1 MTDQIKINVNGSEIN
16 SEPDQLIIEACE
28 DSGIHIP
35 RFCWHKR
42 MDPVGMCRMCLVEI
56 ETPRGKA
63 LVPSC
68 TTKVSEDL
76 VVDTESD
83 VVKKAQEGVLEFLLI
98 NHPLDCPVCDK
109 AGECP
114 LQDQT
119 MAYGPGESRFVE
131 DKRHFEKP
139 IPISEIILLDRERC
153 ILCARCTRFSDEISG
168 DPLIEFI
175 QRGNKTQVNTFPDEP
190 FRSYFSGNTVQI
202 CPVGA
207 LTSSSYRF
215 KARPWDLKKVSST
228 SNCSSVGCSVEL
240 NVSQNKMLRILGED
254 NEYTNQG
261 WLSDKGRY
269 NFEYLHSEKRIQ
281 SPLLVDNPSK
291 ELSVNESMEIIGDQI
306 LTDIDTNISFIVG
319 HNSTNEEYFALNSFI
334 NSLNENKKETSI
346 QDLNVYISDDYLH
359 EGYFDDSYSLGQI
372 KDLDSADT
380 IILWSQ
386 DIKDNLPTLYLRIKQ
401 AVKNGKKLI
410 IFGHTNTAMKNLSEE
425 YFGEE
430 VVSKNFE
437 FNIEISDIPNLS
449 RLINGKEVLA
459 IVGKSSPIQN
469 MEPVSKL
476 INHLNENSNLK
487 ILNCF
492 AKGNTF
498 GAFQNFDLVKGM
510 NDFVDEFDSS
520 RRNLIFI
527 IGSNPV
533 NNSVYSQKIKN
544 HLISADYVVAL
555 DLFKNETTELA
566 DIILPTTSF
575 TEKEGTFTNLEMR
588 TLMQNKIL
596 PAPGSS
602 LNEWEYWAMLLGKV
616 GLEQSYDSEIQLNS
630 LLCEGYT
637 NKDNLPS
644 FDNLNKPSNLDG
656 IMNSKPIKIETKN
669 NRLENLEILFVHRLY
684 GDTSSQIN
692 SPSISMLGSERFI
705 EMNSATFYGSYML
718 ISNVVTLSQDDNS
731 IQVNVNINDSLP
743 DNLLVIPINR
753 RGFQNL
759 DPEKKVELEVAR
771 SREQVSVSGAD
782 SCIN

>member
-1 MTDQIKINVNGSEIN
+1 MTDQIKINVNGSEII

-498 GAFQNFDLVKGM
+498 GALQNLDLVKGI

-520 RRNLIFI
+520 RKNLIFT

-533 NNSVYSQKIKN
+533 NNSIYSQKIKS

-718 ISNVVTLSQDDNS
+718 VSNVVTLSQDDNS

-759 DPEKKVELEVAR
+759 DPEKKVELDVAR
-771 SREQVSVSGAD
+771 SREQLSVS
-782 SCIN
+782 

>member
-1 MTDQIKINVNGSEIN
+1 MTDQIKINVNGSEI
-16 SEPDQLIIEACE
+16 SSKPDQLIIEACE

-228 SNCSSVGCSVEL
+228 SNCSSVGDSVEL

-254 NEYTNQG
+254 NEFTNQG

-269 NFEYLHSEKRIQ
+269 NFEYLHSDKRIET
-281 SPLLVDNPSK
+281 PLLVKNSNKELTINETMELISNEILTSDNP
-291 ELSVNESMEIIGDQI
+291 
-306 LTDIDTNISFIVG
+306 NISFIVG
-319 HNSTNEEYFALNSFI
+319 HNSTNEEYYALNKFAE
-334 NSLNENKKETSI
+334 NLNKVENENTVSNI
-346 QDLNVYISDDYLH
+346 NFYLSDDYLYN
-359 EGYFDDSYSLGQI
+359 GFFNDDYSLGEI

-380 IILWSQ
+380 IILWAQ

-401 AVKNGKKLI
+401 AVRNGKKLL
-410 IFGHTNTAMKNLSEE
+410 IFGHTNTAIKQLSEE
-425 YFGEE
+425 YYGENI
-430 VVSKNFE
+430 VTNNFE
-437 FNIEISDIPNLS
+437 FNVEISDIPNLS
-449 RLINGKEVLA
+449 KYIDGKDVLA
-459 IVGKSSPIQN
+459 IVGKASPLQN
-469 MEPVSKL
+469 VNPIFQLVK
-476 INHLNENSNLK
+476 HLDQNSNLK

-492 AKGNTF
+492 SKGNTL
-498 GAFQNFDLVKGM
+498 GALQNLDIVKGL
-510 NDFVDEFDSS
+510 NEFVTEFDSS
-520 RRNLIFI
+520 KKNIVFTV
-527 IGSNPV
+527 GSNPV
-533 NNSVYSQKIKN
+533 NNSIYSHKIKEA
-544 HLISADYVVAL
+544 LIDSDFVVSL
-555 DLFKNETTELA
+555 DLFKNETTELS
-566 DIILPTTSF
+566 DIILPTTTF
-575 TEKEGTFTNLEMR
+575 GEKEGTFTNLEMR

-596 PAPGSS
+596 PTPGSA
-602 LNEWEYWAMLLGKV
+602 LNEWEYWLILSNKMNLL
-616 GLEQSYDSEIQLNS
+616 ESYGTEAELNS
-630 LLCEGYT
+630 MLC
-637 NKDNLPS
+637 KDYIDNGSIPS

-656 IMNSKPIKIETKN
+656 ILNSKTINIEVKN
-669 NRLENLEILFVHRLY
+669 VDSTNLEILFVHRLY
-684 GDTSSQIN
+684 GDSSSQIN

-705 EMNSATFYGSYML
+705 EMNSATYFGSYML
-718 ISNVVTLSQDDNS
+718 NSDVVTLIQENNS
-731 IQVNVNINDSLP
+731 IQVNVNINENLP

-753 RGFQNL
+753 RGFQDLN
-759 DPEKKVELEVAR
+759 PEKKVELEVAK
-771 SREQVSVSGAD
+771 SREQLSVT
-782 SCIN
+782 

>member
-1 MTDQIKINVNGSEIN
+1 MTDQIKINVNGSEI
-16 SEPDQLIIEACE
+16 SSKPDQLIIEACE

-228 SNCSSVGCSVEL
+228 SNCSSVGDSVEL

-254 NEYTNQG
+254 NEFTNQG

-269 NFEYLHSEKRIQ
+269 NFEYLHSDKRIET
-281 SPLLVDNPSK
+281 PLLVKNSNKELTINETMELISNEILTSDNP
-291 ELSVNESMEIIGDQI
+291 
-306 LTDIDTNISFIVG
+306 NISFIVG
-319 HNSTNEEYFALNSFI
+319 HNSTNEEYYALNQFAE
-334 NSLNENKKETSI
+334 NLNKVENENTARDI
-346 QDLNVYISDDYLH
+346 NFYLSDDYLYN
-359 EGYFDDSYSLGQI
+359 GFFNDDYSLGEI

-380 IILWSQ
+380 IILWAQ

-401 AVKNGKKLI
+401 AVRNGKKLL
-410 IFGHTNTAMKNLSEE
+410 IFGHTNTAIKQLSEE
-425 YFGEE
+425 YYGENI
-430 VVSKNFE
+430 VTNNFE
-437 FNIEISDIPNLS
+437 FNVDLSDIPNLS
-449 RLINGKEVLA
+449 KYIDGKDVLA
-459 IVGKSSPIQN
+459 IVGKASPLQN
-469 MEPVSKL
+469 VNPIFQLVK
-476 INHLNENSNLK
+476 HLDQNSNLK

-492 AKGNTF
+492 SKGNTL
-498 GAFQNFDLVKGM
+498 GALQNLDIVKGL
-510 NDFVDEFDSS
+510 NEFITEFDSS
-520 RRNLIFI
+520 KKNIVFTV
-527 IGSNPV
+527 GSNPV
-533 NNSVYSQKIKN
+533 NNSIYSSKIKN
-544 HLISADYVVAL
+544 TLNDADFVVSL
-555 DLFKNETTELA
+555 DLFKNETTELS
-566 DIILPTTSF
+566 DIILPTTTF
-575 TEKEGTFTNLEMR
+575 GEKEGTFTNLEMR

-596 PAPGSS
+596 PTPGSA
-602 LNEWEYWAMLLGKV
+602 LNEWEYWLILSNKMNLL
-616 GLEQSYDSEIQLNS
+616 ESYGTEAELNS
-630 LLCEGYT
+630 MLC
-637 NKDNLPS
+637 KDYIDNGNIPS

-656 IMNSKPIKIETKN
+656 ILNSKTINIEVENIDST
-669 NRLENLEILFVHRLY
+669 NLEILFVHRLY
-684 GDTSSQIN
+684 GDSSSQIN

-705 EMNSATFYGSYML
+705 EMNSATYFGSYML
-718 ISNVVTLSQDDNS
+718 NSDVVTLIQENNS
-731 IQVNVNINDSLP
+731 IQVNVNINENLP
-743 DNLLVIPINR
+743 DNLLVVPINR
-753 RGFQNL
+753 RGFQDLN
-759 DPEKKVELEVAR
+759 PEKKVELEAAK
-771 SREQVSVSGAD
+771 SREQLSVT
-782 SCIN
+782 

>member
-1 MTDQIKINVNGSEIN
+1 MTDQIKINVNGSEII

-359 EGYFDDSYSLGQI
+359 EGYFDDSFSLGQI

-476 INHLNENSNLK
+476 INHLNKNSNLK

-498 GAFQNFDLVKGM
+498 GAFQNFDLVKGI

-520 RRNLIFI
+520 RKNLIFT

-771 SREQVSVSGAD
+771 SREQLSVS
-782 SCIN
+782 

>member
-1 MTDQIKINVNGSEIN
+1 MTDQIKINVNGSEII

-498 GAFQNFDLVKGM
+498 GAFQNLDLVKGI
-510 NDFVDEFDSS
+510 NDFVDEFDNS
-520 RRNLIFI
+520 RKNLIFT

-759 DPEKKVELEVAR
+759 DPEKKVELEVSR
-771 SREQVSVSGAD
+771 SREQLSVS
-782 SCIN
+782 

>member
-1 MTDQIKINVNGSEIN
+1 MSDQININVNGSEIRTD
-16 SEPDQLIIEACE
+16 SDQLIIEACE

-76 VVDTESD
+76 VVDTESE

-207 LTSSSYRF
+207 LTSTSYRF

-228 SNCSSVGCSVEL
+228 SNCSSMGCSVEL

-254 NEYTNQG
+254 NEFTNQG

-269 NFEYLHSEKRIQ
+269 NFEYLHSEKRILKPVINND
-281 SPLLVDNPSK
+281 STNEISI
-291 ELSVNESMEIIGDQI
+291 NESMELISNEISLD
-306 LTDIDTNISFIVG
+306 DTSNISFIVG
-319 HNSTNEEYFALNSFI
+319 HNSTNEEYYALNNFVE
-334 NSLNENKKETSI
+334 NLNKVNKD
-346 QDLNVYISDDYLH
+346 QNMNVYLSDDYLY
-359 EGYFDDSYSLGQI
+359 EGFFQNTDLLGKVQ
-372 KDLDSADT
+372 DLDSVDT
-380 IILWSQ
+380 IILWAQ
-386 DIKDNLPTLYLRIKQ
+386 DIKDNLPTLYLRIRQ
-401 AVKNGKKLI
+401 AVKNGKKLV
-410 IFGHTNTAMKNLSEE
+410 IFGHTNTAMKELADL
-425 YFGEE
+425 YFGQEII
-430 VVSKNFE
+430 SKNLE
-437 FNIEISDIPNLS
+437 FNVEISEIPNFNE
-449 RLINGKEVLA
+449 LINDKNVLA
-459 IVGKSSPIQN
+459 IIGKSSPIQSTN
-469 MEPVSKL
+469 PISNL
-476 INHLNENSNLK
+476 INYLDKNSNLK

-492 AKGNTF
+492 SKGNTF
-498 GAFQNFDLVKGM
+498 GALQNIDLVKGL
-510 NDFVDEFDSS
+510 NEFINEFDSS
-520 RRNLIFI
+520 KNNIVFT

-533 NNSVYSQKIKN
+533 NSSIYSKQIKDK
-544 HLISADYVVAL
+544 LINANFMVSL

-566 DIILPTTSF
+566 NIILPTTSF
-575 TEKEGTFTNLEMR
+575 GEKEGTFTNLEMR
-588 TLMQNKIL
+588 TLKQNKIL
-596 PAPGSS
+596 PTPGSV
-602 LNEWEYWAMLLGKV
+602 LNEWEYWSMLLNKIDI
-616 GLEQSYDSEIQLNS
+616 ENNYESEFELN
-630 LLCEGYT
+630 LQLCEEYLD
-637 NKDNLPS
+637 KDNVPS

-656 IMNSKPIKIETKN
+656 VLNSKSINIEI
-669 NRLENLEILFVHRLY
+669 ENVEPGTLEILFVNRLY
-684 GDTSSQIN
+684 GDSSTQIN
-692 SPSISMLGSERFI
+692 SPSISMLGAERFI
-705 EMNSATFYGSYML
+705 EMNNDTFIKHNLSNYTVNLVQGVSTLQVKIKINNHLPNEL
-718 ISNVVTLSQDDNS
+718 IIAPL
-731 IQVNVNINDSLP
+731 
-743 DNLLVIPINR
+743 NR
-753 RGFQNL
+753 RGFRDIDTTKPYELFEVKNL
-759 DPEKKVELEVAR
+759 EEL
-771 SREQVSVSGAD
+771 SV
-782 SCIN
+782 N

>member
-1 MTDQIKINVNGSEIN
+1 MTDQIKINVNGSEI
-16 SEPDQLIIEACE
+16 SSKPDQLIIEACE

-228 SNCSSVGCSVEL
+228 SNCSSVGDSVEL

-254 NEYTNQG
+254 NEFTNQG

-269 NFEYLHSEKRIQ
+269 NFEYLHSDKRIET
-281 SPLLVDNPSK
+281 PLLVKNSNKELTINETMELISNEILTSDNP
-291 ELSVNESMEIIGDQI
+291 
-306 LTDIDTNISFIVG
+306 NISFIVG
-319 HNSTNEEYFALNSFI
+319 HNSTNEEYYALNQFAG
-334 NSLNENKKETSI
+334 NLNKVENENTASNI
-346 QDLNVYISDDYLH
+346 NFYLSDDYLYN
-359 EGYFDDSYSLGQI
+359 GFFNDDYSLGEI

-380 IILWSQ
+380 IILWAQ

-401 AVKNGKKLI
+401 AVRNGKKLL
-410 IFGHTNTAMKNLSEE
+410 IFGHTNTAIKQLSEE
-425 YFGEE
+425 YYGENI
-430 VVSKNFE
+430 VTNNFE
-437 FNIEISDIPNLS
+437 FNVEISDIPNLS
-449 RLINGKEVLA
+449 KYIDGKDVLA
-459 IVGKSSPIQN
+459 IVGKASPLQN
-469 MEPVSKL
+469 VNPIFQLVK
-476 INHLNENSNLK
+476 HLDQNSNLK

-492 AKGNTF
+492 SKGNTL
-498 GAFQNFDLVKGM
+498 GALQNLDIVKGL
-510 NDFVDEFDSS
+510 NEFITEFDSS
-520 RRNLIFI
+520 KKNIVFTV
-527 IGSNPV
+527 GSNPV
-533 NNSVYSQKIKN
+533 NNSIYSHKIKET
-544 HLISADYVVAL
+544 LIDADFVVSL
-555 DLFKNETTELA
+555 DLFKNETTELS
-566 DIILPTTSF
+566 DIILPTTTF
-575 TEKEGTFTNLEMR
+575 GEKEGTFTNLEMR

-596 PAPGSS
+596 PTPGSA
-602 LNEWEYWAMLLGKV
+602 LNEWEYWLILSNKMNLL
-616 GLEQSYDSEIQLNS
+616 ESYGTEAELNS
-630 LLCEGYT
+630 MLC
-637 NKDNLPS
+637 KDYIDNGNIPS

-656 IMNSKPIKIETKN
+656 ILNSKTINIEVENVDST
-669 NRLENLEILFVHRLY
+669 NLEILFVHRLY
-684 GDTSSQIN
+684 GDSSSQIN

-705 EMNSATFYGSYML
+705 EMNSATYFGSYML
-718 ISNVVTLSQDDNS
+718 NSDVVTLIQENNS
-731 IQVNVNINDSLP
+731 IQVNVNINENLP
-743 DNLLVIPINR
+743 DNLLVVPINR
-753 RGFQNL
+753 RGFQDLN
-759 DPEKKVELEVAR
+759 PEKKVELEAAK
-771 SREQVSVSGAD
+771 SREQLSVT
-782 SCIN
+782 

>member
-1 MTDQIKINVNGSEIN
+1 MTDQIKINVNGSEII

-449 RLINGKEVLA
+449 KLINGKEVLA

-498 GAFQNFDLVKGM
+498 GAFQNLDLVKGI

-520 RRNLIFI
+520 RKNLIFT

-771 SREQVSVSGAD
+771 SREQLSVS
-782 SCIN
+782 

>member
-1 MTDQIKINVNGSEIN
+1 MTDQIKINVNGSEII

-498 GAFQNFDLVKGM
+498 GAFQNLDLVKGI
-510 NDFVDEFDSS
+510 NDFVDEFDST
-520 RRNLIFI
+520 RKNLIFT

-771 SREQVSVSGAD
+771 SREQLSVS
-782 SCIN
+782 

>member
-1 MTDQIKINVNGSEIN
+1 MTDQIKINVNGSEII

-476 INHLNENSNLK
+476 IDHLNENSNLK

-520 RRNLIFI
+520 RRNLIFT

-616 GLEQSYDSEIQLNS
+616 GLEQTYDSEIQLNS

-771 SREQVSVSGAD
+771 SREQLSVS
-782 SCIN
+782 

>member
-1 MTDQIKINVNGSEIN
+1 MTDQIKINVNGSEI
-16 SEPDQLIIEACE
+16 SSKPDQLIIEACE

-228 SNCSSVGCSVEL
+228 SNCSSVGDSVEL

-254 NEYTNQG
+254 NEFTNQG

-269 NFEYLHSEKRIQ
+269 NFEYLHSDKRIEA
-281 SPLLVDNPSK
+281 PLLVKNSNKELTINETMELISNEILTSDNP
-291 ELSVNESMEIIGDQI
+291 
-306 LTDIDTNISFIVG
+306 NISFIVG
-319 HNSTNEEYFALNSFI
+319 HNSTNEEYYALNKFAE
-334 NSLNENKKETSI
+334 NLNKVENENTVSNI
-346 QDLNVYISDDYLH
+346 NFYLSDDYLYN
-359 EGYFDDSYSLGQI
+359 GFFNDDYSLGEI

-380 IILWSQ
+380 IILWAQ

-401 AVKNGKKLI
+401 AVRNGKKLL
-410 IFGHTNTAMKNLSEE
+410 IFGHTNTAIKQLSEE
-425 YFGEE
+425 YYGENI
-430 VVSKNFE
+430 VTNNFE
-437 FNIEISDIPNLS
+437 FNVEISDIPNLS
-449 RLINGKEVLA
+449 KYIDGKDVLA
-459 IVGKSSPIQN
+459 IVGKASPLQN
-469 MEPVSKL
+469 VNPIFQLVK
-476 INHLNENSNLK
+476 HLDQNSNLK

-492 AKGNTF
+492 SKGNTL
-498 GAFQNFDLVKGM
+498 GALQNLDIVKGL
-510 NDFVDEFDSS
+510 NEFITEFDSS
-520 RRNLIFI
+520 KKNIVFTV
-527 IGSNPV
+527 GSNPV
-533 NNSVYSQKIKN
+533 NNSIYSLKIKET
-544 HLISADYVVAL
+544 LIDADFVVSL
-555 DLFKNETTELA
+555 DLFKNETTELS
-566 DIILPTTSF
+566 DIILPTTTF
-575 TEKEGTFTNLEMR
+575 GEKEGTFTNLEMR

-596 PAPGSS
+596 PTPGSA
-602 LNEWEYWAMLLGKV
+602 LNEWEYWLILSNKMNLL
-616 GLEQSYDSEIQLNS
+616 ESYGTEAELNS
-630 LLCEGYT
+630 MLC
-637 NKDNLPS
+637 KDYIDNDNIPS

-656 IMNSKPIKIETKN
+656 ILNSKTINIEVENIDST
-669 NRLENLEILFVHRLY
+669 NLEILFVHRLY
-684 GDTSSQIN
+684 GDSSSQIN

-705 EMNSATFYGSYML
+705 EMNSATYFGSYML
-718 ISNVVTLSQDDNS
+718 NSDVVTLIQENNS
-731 IQVNVNINDSLP
+731 IQVNVNINENLP
-743 DNLLVIPINR
+743 DNLLVVPINR
-753 RGFQNL
+753 RGFQDLN
-759 DPEKKVELEVAR
+759 PEKKVELEAAK
-771 SREQVSVSGAD
+771 SREQLSVT
-782 SCIN
+782 

>member
-1 MTDQIKINVNGSEIN
+1 MTDQIKINVNGSEI
-16 SEPDQLIIEACE
+16 SSKPDQLIIEACE

-228 SNCSSVGCSVEL
+228 SNCSSVGDSVEL

-254 NEYTNQG
+254 NEFTNQG

-269 NFEYLHSEKRIQ
+269 NFEYLHSDKRIET
-281 SPLLVDNPSK
+281 PILVKNSNKELTINETMELISNEILTSDNP
-291 ELSVNESMEIIGDQI
+291 
-306 LTDIDTNISFIVG
+306 NISFIVG
-319 HNSTNEEYFALNSFI
+319 HNSTNEEYYALNKFAE
-334 NSLNENKKETSI
+334 NLNKVENENTVSNI
-346 QDLNVYISDDYLH
+346 NFYLSDDYLYN
-359 EGYFDDSYSLGQI
+359 GFFNDDYSLGEI

-380 IILWSQ
+380 IILWAQ

-401 AVKNGKKLI
+401 AVRNGKKLL
-410 IFGHTNTAMKNLSEE
+410 IFGHTNTAIKQLSEE
-425 YFGEE
+425 YYGENI
-430 VVSKNFE
+430 VTNNFE
-437 FNIEISDIPNLS
+437 FNVEISDIPNLS
-449 RLINGKEVLA
+449 KYIDGKDVLA
-459 IVGKSSPIQN
+459 IVGKASPLQN
-469 MEPVSKL
+469 VNPIFQLVK
-476 INHLNENSNLK
+476 HLDQNSNLK

-492 AKGNTF
+492 SKGNTL
-498 GAFQNFDLVKGM
+498 GALQNLDIVKGL
-510 NDFVDEFDSS
+510 NEFITEFDSS
-520 RRNLIFI
+520 KKNIVFTV
-527 IGSNPV
+527 GSNPV
-533 NNSVYSQKIKN
+533 NNSIYSHKIKET
-544 HLISADYVVAL
+544 LIDADFVVSL
-555 DLFKNETTELA
+555 DLFKNETTELS
-566 DIILPTTSF
+566 DIILPTTTF
-575 TEKEGTFTNLEMR
+575 GEKEGTFTNLEMR

-596 PAPGSS
+596 PTPGSA
-602 LNEWEYWAMLLGKV
+602 LNEWEYWLILSNKMNLL
-616 GLEQSYDSEIQLNS
+616 ESYGTEAELNS
-630 LLCEGYT
+630 MLC
-637 NKDNLPS
+637 KDYIDNGNIPS

-656 IMNSKPIKIETKN
+656 ILNSKTINIEVENVDST
-669 NRLENLEILFVHRLY
+669 NLEILFVHRLY
-684 GDTSSQIN
+684 GDSSSQIN

-705 EMNSATFYGSYML
+705 EMNSATYFGSYML
-718 ISNVVTLSQDDNS
+718 NSDVVTLIQENNS
-731 IQVNVNINDSLP
+731 IQVNVNINENLP
-743 DNLLVIPINR
+743 DNLLVVPINR
-753 RGFQNL
+753 RGFQDLN
-759 DPEKKVELEVAR
+759 PEKKVELEAAK
-771 SREQVSVSGAD
+771 SREQLSVT
-782 SCIN
+782 

>member
-1 MTDQIKINVNGSEIN
+1 MTDQIKINVNGSEI
-16 SEPDQLIIEACE
+16 SSKPDQLIIEACE

-228 SNCSSVGCSVEL
+228 SNCSSVGDSVEL

-254 NEYTNQG
+254 NEFTNQG

-269 NFEYLHSEKRIQ
+269 NFEYLHSDKRIET
-281 SPLLVDNPSK
+281 PLLVKNSNKELTINETMELISNEILTSDNP
-291 ELSVNESMEIIGDQI
+291 
-306 LTDIDTNISFIVG
+306 NISFIVG
-319 HNSTNEEYFALNSFI
+319 HNSTNEEYYALNKFAE
-334 NSLNENKKETSI
+334 NLNKVENENTVSNI
-346 QDLNVYISDDYLH
+346 NFYLSDDYLYN
-359 EGYFDDSYSLGQI
+359 GFFNDDYSLGEI

-380 IILWSQ
+380 IILWAQ

-401 AVKNGKKLI
+401 AVRNGKKLL
-410 IFGHTNTAMKNLSEE
+410 IFGHTNTAIKQLSEE
-425 YFGEE
+425 YYGENI
-430 VVSKNFE
+430 VTNNFE
-437 FNIEISDIPNLS
+437 FNVDLSDIPNLS
-449 RLINGKEVLA
+449 KYIDGKDVLA
-459 IVGKSSPIQN
+459 IVGKASPLQN
-469 MEPVSKL
+469 VNPIFQLVK
-476 INHLNENSNLK
+476 HLDQNSNLK

-492 AKGNTF
+492 SKGNTL
-498 GAFQNFDLVKGM
+498 GALQNLDIVKGL
-510 NDFVDEFDSS
+510 NEFVTEFDSS
-520 RRNLIFI
+520 KKNIVFTV
-527 IGSNPV
+527 GSNPV
-533 NNSVYSQKIKN
+533 NNSIYSHKIKEA
-544 HLISADYVVAL
+544 LIDSDFVVSL
-555 DLFKNETTELA
+555 DLFKNETTELS
-566 DIILPTTSF
+566 DIILPTTTF
-575 TEKEGTFTNLEMR
+575 GEKEGTFTNLEMR

-596 PAPGSS
+596 PTPGSA
-602 LNEWEYWAMLLGKV
+602 LNEWEYWLILSNKMNLL
-616 GLEQSYDSEIQLNS
+616 ESYGTEAELNS
-630 LLCEGYT
+630 MLC
-637 NKDNLPS
+637 KDYIDNGNIPS

-656 IMNSKPIKIETKN
+656 ILNSKTINIEVKN
-669 NRLENLEILFVHRLY
+669 VDSTNLEILFVHRLY
-684 GDTSSQIN
+684 GDSSSQIN

-705 EMNSATFYGSYML
+705 EMNSATYFGSYML
-718 ISNVVTLSQDDNS
+718 NSDVVTLIQENNS
-731 IQVNVNINDSLP
+731 IQVNVNINENLP

-753 RGFQNL
+753 RGFQDLN
-759 DPEKKVELEVAR
+759 PEKKVELEAAK
-771 SREQVSVSGAD
+771 SREQLSVT
-782 SCIN
+782 

>member
-1 MTDQIKINVNGSEIN
+1 MTDQIKINVNGSEI
-16 SEPDQLIIEACE
+16 SSKPDQLIIEACE

-228 SNCSSVGCSVEL
+228 SNCSSVGDSVEL

-254 NEYTNQG
+254 NEFTNQG

-269 NFEYLHSEKRIQ
+269 NFEYLHSDKRIET
-281 SPLLVDNPSK
+281 PLLVKNSNKELTINETMELISNEILTSDNP
-291 ELSVNESMEIIGDQI
+291 
-306 LTDIDTNISFIVG
+306 NISFIVG
-319 HNSTNEEYFALNSFI
+319 HNSTNEEYYALNKFAE
-334 NSLNENKKETSI
+334 NLNKVENENTVSNI
-346 QDLNVYISDDYLH
+346 NFYLSDDYLYN
-359 EGYFDDSYSLGQI
+359 GFFNDDYSLGEI

-380 IILWSQ
+380 IILWAQ

-401 AVKNGKKLI
+401 AVRNGKKLL
-410 IFGHTNTAMKNLSEE
+410 IFGHTNTAIKELSEE
-425 YFGEE
+425 YYGENI
-430 VVSKNFE
+430 VTNNFE
-437 FNIEISDIPNLS
+437 FNVDLSDIPNLS
-449 RLINGKEVLA
+449 KYIDGKDVLA
-459 IVGKSSPIQN
+459 IVGKASPLQN
-469 MEPVSKL
+469 VNPIFQLVK
-476 INHLNENSNLK
+476 HLDQNSNLK

-492 AKGNTF
+492 SKGNTL
-498 GAFQNFDLVKGM
+498 GALQNLDIVKGL
-510 NDFVDEFDSS
+510 NEFVTEFDSS
-520 RRNLIFI
+520 KKNIVFTV
-527 IGSNPV
+527 GSNPV
-533 NNSVYSQKIKN
+533 NNSIYSHKIKEA
-544 HLISADYVVAL
+544 LIDSDFVVSL
-555 DLFKNETTELA
+555 DLFKNETTELS
-566 DIILPTTSF
+566 DIILPTTTF
-575 TEKEGTFTNLEMR
+575 GEKEGTFTNLEMR

-596 PAPGSS
+596 PTPGSA
-602 LNEWEYWAMLLGKV
+602 LNEWEYWLILSNKMNLL
-616 GLEQSYDSEIQLNS
+616 ESYGTEAELNS
-630 LLCEGYT
+630 MLC
-637 NKDNLPS
+637 KDYIDNGNIPS

-656 IMNSKPIKIETKN
+656 ILNSKTINIEVKN
-669 NRLENLEILFVHRLY
+669 VDSTNLEILFVHRLY
-684 GDTSSQIN
+684 GDSSSQIN

-705 EMNSATFYGSYML
+705 EMNSATYFGSYML
-718 ISNVVTLSQDDNS
+718 NSDVVTLIQENNS
-731 IQVNVNINDSLP
+731 IQVNVNINENLP

-753 RGFQNL
+753 RGFQDLN
-759 DPEKKVELEVAR
+759 PEKKVELEAAK
-771 SREQVSVSGAD
+771 SREQLSVT
-782 SCIN
+782 

>member
-1 MTDQIKINVNGSEIN
+1 MTDQIKINVNGSEI
-16 SEPDQLIIEACE
+16 SSKPDQLIIEACE

-42 MDPVGMCRMCLVEI
+42 MDPVGMCRMCLVEV

-228 SNCSSVGCSVEL
+228 SNCSSVGDSVEL

-254 NEYTNQG
+254 NEFTNQG

-269 NFEYLHSEKRIQ
+269 NFEYLHSDKRIET
-281 SPLLVDNPSK
+281 PLLVKNSNKELTINETMELISNEILTSDNP
-291 ELSVNESMEIIGDQI
+291 
-306 LTDIDTNISFIVG
+306 NISFIVG
-319 HNSTNEEYFALNSFI
+319 HNSTNEEYYALNKFAE
-334 NSLNENKKETSI
+334 NLNKVENENTVSNI
-346 QDLNVYISDDYLH
+346 NFYLSDDYLYN
-359 EGYFDDSYSLGQI
+359 GFFNDDYSLGEI

-380 IILWSQ
+380 IILWAQ

-401 AVKNGKKLI
+401 AVRNGKKLL
-410 IFGHTNTAMKNLSEE
+410 IFGHTNTAIKQLSEE
-425 YFGEE
+425 YYGENI
-430 VVSKNFE
+430 VTNNFE
-437 FNIEISDIPNLS
+437 FNVEISDIPNLS
-449 RLINGKEVLA
+449 KYIDGKDVLA
-459 IVGKSSPIQN
+459 IVGKASPLQN
-469 MEPVSKL
+469 VNPIFQLVK
-476 INHLNENSNLK
+476 HLDQNSNLK

-492 AKGNTF
+492 SKGNTL
-498 GAFQNFDLVKGM
+498 GALQNLDIVKGL
-510 NDFVDEFDSS
+510 NEFITEFDSS
-520 RRNLIFI
+520 KKNIVFTV
-527 IGSNPV
+527 GSNPV
-533 NNSVYSQKIKN
+533 NNSIYSLKIKET
-544 HLISADYVVAL
+544 LIDADFVVSL
-555 DLFKNETTELA
+555 DLFKNETTELS
-566 DIILPTTSF
+566 DIILPTTTF
-575 TEKEGTFTNLEMR
+575 GEKEGTFTNLEMR

-596 PAPGSS
+596 PTPGSA
-602 LNEWEYWAMLLGKV
+602 LNEWEYWLILSNKMKLF
-616 GLEQSYDSEIQLNS
+616 ESYGTEAELNS
-630 LLCEGYT
+630 MLC
-637 NKDNLPS
+637 KDYIDNDNIPS

-656 IMNSKPIKIETKN
+656 ILNSKTINIEVENVDST
-669 NRLENLEILFVHRLY
+669 NLEILFVHRLY
-684 GDTSSQIN
+684 GDSSSQIN

-705 EMNSATFYGSYML
+705 EMNSATYFGSYML
-718 ISNVVTLSQDDNS
+718 NSDVVTLIQDNNS
-731 IQVNVNINDSLP
+731 IQVNVNINENLP
-743 DNLLVIPINR
+743 DNLLVVPINR
-753 RGFQNL
+753 RGFQDLN
-759 DPEKKVELEVAR
+759 PEKKVELEAAK
-771 SREQVSVSGAD
+771 SREQLSVT
-782 SCIN
+782 

>member
-1 MTDQIKINVNGSEIN
+1 MTDQIKINVNGSEI
-16 SEPDQLIIEACE
+16 SSKPDQLIIEACE

-228 SNCSSVGCSVEL
+228 SNCSSVGDSVEL

-254 NEYTNQG
+254 NEFTNQG

-269 NFEYLHSEKRIQ
+269 NFEYLHSDKRIEA
-281 SPLLVDNPSK
+281 PLLVKNSNKELTINETMELISNEILTSDNP
-291 ELSVNESMEIIGDQI
+291 
-306 LTDIDTNISFIVG
+306 NISFIVG
-319 HNSTNEEYFALNSFI
+319 HNSTNEEYYALNQFAG
-334 NSLNENKKETSI
+334 NLNKVENENTARNI
-346 QDLNVYISDDYLH
+346 NFYLSDDYLYN
-359 EGYFDDSYSLGQI
+359 GFFNDDYSLGEI

-380 IILWSQ
+380 IILWAQ

-401 AVKNGKKLI
+401 AVRNGKKLL
-410 IFGHTNTAMKNLSEE
+410 IFGHTNTAIKQLSEE
-425 YFGEE
+425 YYGENI
-430 VVSKNFE
+430 VTNNFE
-437 FNIEISDIPNLS
+437 FNVEISDIPNLS
-449 RLINGKEVLA
+449 KYIDGKDVLA
-459 IVGKSSPIQN
+459 IVGKASPLQN
-469 MEPVSKL
+469 VNPIFQLVK
-476 INHLNENSNLK
+476 HLDQNSNLK

-492 AKGNTF
+492 SKGNTL
-498 GAFQNFDLVKGM
+498 GALQNLDIVKGL
-510 NDFVDEFDSS
+510 NEFITEFDSS
-520 RRNLIFI
+520 KKNIVFTV
-527 IGSNPV
+527 GSNPV
-533 NNSVYSQKIKN
+533 NNSIYSLKIKET
-544 HLISADYVVAL
+544 LIDADFVVSL
-555 DLFKNETTELA
+555 DLFKNETTELS
-566 DIILPTTSF
+566 DIILPTTTF
-575 TEKEGTFTNLEMR
+575 GEKEGTFTNLEMR

-596 PAPGSS
+596 PTPGSA
-602 LNEWEYWAMLLGKV
+602 LNEWEYWLILSNKMKLF
-616 GLEQSYDSEIQLNS
+616 ESYGTEAELNS
-630 LLCEGYT
+630 MLC
-637 NKDNLPS
+637 KDYIDNDNIPS

-656 IMNSKPIKIETKN
+656 ILNSKTINIEVENVDST
-669 NRLENLEILFVHRLY
+669 NLEILFVHRLY
-684 GDTSSQIN
+684 GDSSSQIN

-705 EMNSATFYGSYML
+705 EMNSATYFGSYML
-718 ISNVVTLSQDDNS
+718 NSDVVTLIQENNS
-731 IQVNVNINDSLP
+731 IQVNVNINENLP
-743 DNLLVIPINR
+743 DNLLVVPINR
-753 RGFQNL
+753 RGFQDLN
-759 DPEKKVELEVAR
+759 PEKKVELEAAK
-771 SREQVSVSGAD
+771 SREQLSVT
-782 SCIN
+782 

>member
-1 MTDQIKINVNGSEIN
+1 MTDQIKINVNGSEII

-498 GAFQNFDLVKGM
+498 GAFQNFDLVKGI

-520 RRNLIFI
+520 RKNLIFT

-533 NNSVYSQKIKN
+533 NNSIYSQKIKS

-771 SREQVSVSGAD
+771 SREQLSVS
-782 SCIN
+782 

>member
-1 MTDQIKINVNGSEIN
+1 MTDQIKINVNGSEII

-498 GAFQNFDLVKGM
+498 GAFQNLDLVKGI

-520 RRNLIFI
+520 RKNLIFT

-533 NNSVYSQKIKN
+533 NNSIYSQKIKS

-602 LNEWEYWAMLLGKV
+602 LNEWEYWAMLLGKIS
-616 GLEQSYDSEIQLNS
+616 LEQSYDSEIQLNS

-771 SREQVSVSGAD
+771 SREQLSVS
-782 SCIN
+782 

>member
-1 MTDQIKINVNGSEIN
+1 MTDQIKINVNGSEI
-16 SEPDQLIIEACE
+16 SSKPDQLIIEACE

-42 MDPVGMCRMCLVEI
+42 MDPVGMCRMCLVEV

-228 SNCSSVGCSVEL
+228 SNCSSVGDSVEL

-254 NEYTNQG
+254 NEFTNQG

-269 NFEYLHSEKRIQ
+269 NFEYLHSDKRIET
-281 SPLLVDNPSK
+281 PLLVKNSNKELTINETMELISNEILTSDNP
-291 ELSVNESMEIIGDQI
+291 
-306 LTDIDTNISFIVG
+306 NISFIVG
-319 HNSTNEEYFALNSFI
+319 HNSTNEEYYALNKFAE
-334 NSLNENKKETSI
+334 NLNKVENENTVSNI
-346 QDLNVYISDDYLH
+346 NFYLSDDYLYN
-359 EGYFDDSYSLGQI
+359 GFFNDDYSLGEI

-380 IILWSQ
+380 IILWAQ

-401 AVKNGKKLI
+401 AVRNGKKLL
-410 IFGHTNTAMKNLSEE
+410 IFGHTNTAIKQLSEE
-425 YFGEE
+425 YYGENI
-430 VVSKNFE
+430 VTNNFE
-437 FNIEISDIPNLS
+437 FNVEISDIPNLS
-449 RLINGKEVLA
+449 KYIDGKDVLA
-459 IVGKSSPIQN
+459 IVGKASPLQN
-469 MEPVSKL
+469 VNPIFQLVK
-476 INHLNENSNLK
+476 HLDQNSNLK

-492 AKGNTF
+492 SKGNTL
-498 GAFQNFDLVKGM
+498 GALQNLDIVKGL
-510 NDFVDEFDSS
+510 NEFVTEFDSS
-520 RRNLIFI
+520 KKNIIFTV
-527 IGSNPV
+527 GSNPV
-533 NNSVYSQKIKN
+533 NNSIYSHKIKEA
-544 HLISADYVVAL
+544 LIDSDFVVSL
-555 DLFKNETTELA
+555 DLFKNETTELS
-566 DIILPTTSF
+566 DIILPTTTF
-575 TEKEGTFTNLEMR
+575 GEKEGTFTNLEMR

-596 PAPGSS
+596 PTPGSA
-602 LNEWEYWAMLLGKV
+602 LNEWEYWLILSNKMNLL
-616 GLEQSYDSEIQLNS
+616 ESYGTEAELNS
-630 LLCEGYT
+630 MLC
-637 NKDNLPS
+637 KDYIDNGNIPS

-656 IMNSKPIKIETKN
+656 ILNSKTINIEVENVDST
-669 NRLENLEILFVHRLY
+669 NLEILFVHRLY
-684 GDTSSQIN
+684 GDSSSQIN

-705 EMNSATFYGSYML
+705 EMNSATYFGSYML
-718 ISNVVTLSQDDNS
+718 NSDVVTLIQENNS
-731 IQVNVNINDSLP
+731 IQVNVNINENLP
-743 DNLLVIPINR
+743 DNLLVVPINR
-753 RGFQNL
+753 RGFQDLN
-759 DPEKKVELEVAR
+759 PEKKVELEAAK
-771 SREQVSVSGAD
+771 SREQLSVT
-782 SCIN
+782 

>member
-1 MTDQIKINVNGSEIN
+1 MTDQIKINVNGSEI
-16 SEPDQLIIEACE
+16 SSKPDQLIIEACE

-228 SNCSSVGCSVEL
+228 SNCSSVGDSVEL

-254 NEYTNQG
+254 NEFTNQG

-269 NFEYLHSEKRIQ
+269 NFEYLHSDKRIET
-281 SPLLVDNPSK
+281 PLLVKNSNKELTINETMELISNEILTSDNP
-291 ELSVNESMEIIGDQI
+291 
-306 LTDIDTNISFIVG
+306 NISFIVG
-319 HNSTNEEYFALNSFI
+319 HNSTNEEYYALNKFAE
-334 NSLNENKKETSI
+334 NLNKVENENTVSNI
-346 QDLNVYISDDYLH
+346 NFYLSDDYLYN
-359 EGYFDDSYSLGQI
+359 GFFNDDYSLGEI

-380 IILWSQ
+380 IILWAQ

-401 AVKNGKKLI
+401 AVRNGKKLL
-410 IFGHTNTAMKNLSEE
+410 IFGHTNTAIKQLSEE
-425 YFGEE
+425 YYGENI
-430 VVSKNFE
+430 VTNNFE
-437 FNIEISDIPNLS
+437 FNVEISDIPNLS
-449 RLINGKEVLA
+449 KYIDGKDVLA
-459 IVGKSSPIQN
+459 IVGKASPLQN
-469 MEPVSKL
+469 VNPIFQLVK
-476 INHLNENSNLK
+476 HLDQNSNLK

-492 AKGNTF
+492 SKGNTL
-498 GAFQNFDLVKGM
+498 GALQNLDIVKGL
-510 NDFVDEFDSS
+510 NEFITEFDSS
-520 RRNLIFI
+520 KKNIVFTV
-527 IGSNPV
+527 GSNPV
-533 NNSVYSQKIKN
+533 NNSIYSLKIKET
-544 HLISADYVVAL
+544 LIDADFVVSL
-555 DLFKNETTELA
+555 DLFKNETTELS
-566 DIILPTTSF
+566 DIILPTTTF
-575 TEKEGTFTNLEMR
+575 GEKEGTFTNLEMR

-596 PAPGSS
+596 PTPGSA
-602 LNEWEYWAMLLGKV
+602 LNEWEYWLILSNKMNLL
-616 GLEQSYDSEIQLNS
+616 ESYGTEAELNS
-630 LLCEGYT
+630 MLC
-637 NKDNLPS
+637 KDYIDNDNIPS

-656 IMNSKPIKIETKN
+656 ILNSKTINIEVENIDST
-669 NRLENLEILFVHRLY
+669 NLEILFVHRLY
-684 GDTSSQIN
+684 GDSSSQIN

-705 EMNSATFYGSYML
+705 EMNSATYFGSYML
-718 ISNVVTLSQDDNS
+718 NSDVVTLIQENNS
-731 IQVNVNINDSLP
+731 IQVNVNINENLP
-743 DNLLVIPINR
+743 DNLLVVPINR
-753 RGFQNL
+753 RGFQDLN
-759 DPEKKVELEVAR
+759 PEKKVELEAAKN
-771 SREQVSVSGAD
+771 REQLSVT
-782 SCIN
+782 